1 MSHTPV
7 LQKEILEYLEPKPNE
22 NFIDCTFGEGGHS
35 FLLLSK
41 NKPKGKVLG
50 IDLDKRILEKEEI
63 PRLITAN
70 ASYTELSSIVEEKGF
85 YPISGILF
93 DFGMSSW
100 HIDKSRRGFSFLR
113 DEPLDMR
120 YDLSGNLTAWEIVNR
135 YSEKELAEVIKRYG
149 EEKNATKIAKEI
161 IKRRPVNTTFELNK
175 AINKAVFKKS
185 KIHKSTRTFQALR
198 IAVNEELEN
207 IEKGLYGAMEAVSP
221 GGKIAAVSFHSLED
235 RLVKN
240 IFKDKRFK
248 ILTKKP
254 VTASY
259 KEKKENPRA
268 RGAKLRVIIKK
279 TCKHYL

>member
-1 MSHTPV
+1 MSHIPV
-7 LQKEILEYLEPKPNE
+7 LQKEILEYLDPKPNE

-50 IDLDKRILEKEEI
+50 IDLDKRILEKKEI
-63 PRLITAN
+63 PRLITVN
-70 ASYTELSSIVEEKGF
+70 ASYTELPSIVEEKGF

-113 DEPLDMR
+113 NEPLDMR
-120 YDLSGNLTAWEIVNR
+120 YNLSSDLTAWEIVNR
-135 YSEKELAEVIKRYG
+135 YSEKELAEIIKRYG
-149 EEKNATKIAKEI
+149 EEKNAMRIAKEI
-161 IKRRPVNTTFELNK
+161 IKRRPVNTTFELNEV
-175 AINKAVFKKS
+175 IDKAVFKKS
-185 KIHKSTRTFQALR
+185 KIYKSTRTFQALR
-198 IAVNEELEN
+198 IAVNRELEN
-207 IEKGLYGAMEAVSP
+207 IEKGLYGAMEVVSP

-254 VTASY
+254 ITASY
-259 KEKKENPRA
+259 EEKKENVRA

>member
-1 MSHTPV
+1 MSHIPV
-7 LQKEILEYLEPKPNE
+7 LQKEILEYLDPKPNE

-50 IDLDKRILEKEEI
+50 IDLDKRILEKKEI
-63 PRLITAN
+63 PRLITVN
-70 ASYTELSSIVEEKGF
+70 ASYTELPSIVEEKGF

-120 YDLSGNLTAWEIVNR
+120 YDLSSDLTAWEIVNR
-135 YSEKELAEVIKRYG
+135 YSEKELAEIIKRYG
-149 EEKNATKIAKEI
+149 EEKNAMKIAKEI
-161 IKRRPVNTTFELNK
+161 IKKRPVNTTFELNE
-175 AINKAVFKKS
+175 AIDKAVFKKN

-198 IAVNEELEN
+198 IAVNRELEN
-207 IEKGLYGAMEAVSP
+207 IEKGLYGAMEVVSP

-254 VTASY
+254 ITASY
-259 KEKKENPRA
+259 EEKKENVRA